1 MHIASCRN
9 LYYTYPGAD
18 FPVFSNLD
26 WSLEGPG
33 FFGLFGLSGT
43 GKSTLA
49 RLISGELSPG
59 QGEIDYPKTGRILY
73 THNAERIPGWYT
85 VGAHLRS
92 VTPASKTSL
101 LTTILKDYGMEAHL
115 ESRFSG
121 LSMGQ
126 KNRINLARYLVQ
138 EFDLLIADEVLA
150 NVDEPTRNH
159 ILERLKTL
167 FPQKTF
173 LYISHNALEVA
184 RFSQAVHVLPHGST
198 AGTNRIHKITG
209 LDQQEGMETPED
221 LVQERVYAVLR
232 SAASNSE
239 PKP

>member
-1 MHIASCRN
+1 MQIACRN
-9 LYYTYPGAD
+9 LHYTYPGAD

-33 FFGLFGLSGT
+33 FFSLFGLSGT

-49 RLISGELSPG
+49 KLISGELSPG
-59 QGEIDYPKTGRILY
+59 QGEINCPKTRRILY
-73 THNAERIPGWYT
+73 AHNTERLPGWDT

-92 VTPASKTSL
+92 VTPALKTQL
-101 LTTILKDYGMEAHL
+101 LTDILKDYGIWAYM

-159 ILERLKTL
+159 IIESLKTL

-184 RFSQAVHVLPHGST
+184 RFSRTIHVLPHGS
-198 AGTNRIHKITG
+198 AVSANKIHIIDG
-209 LDQQEGMETPED
+209 LDQQEGTEAPEE
-221 LVQERVYAVLR
+221 LVQEQVYAILR
-232 SAASNSE
+232 SAAGTSE
-239 PKP
+239 PRL